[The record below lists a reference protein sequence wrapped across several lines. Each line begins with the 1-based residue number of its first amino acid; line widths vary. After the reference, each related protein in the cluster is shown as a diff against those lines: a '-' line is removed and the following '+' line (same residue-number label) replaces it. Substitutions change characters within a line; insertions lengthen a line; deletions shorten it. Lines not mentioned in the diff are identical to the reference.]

1 MAVIIGSARIGENG
15 SITGGAAGDQK
26 QNGKPDYK
34 GEVSMQEF
42 YVHVKGWYVVRPKLV
57 AHADEIAANMIYA
70 CNDPTTGYNQNGRLE
85 IVNYGIKSKKKKN
98 SDCSSLV
105 RECVKEATGVD
116 PGNFITDNEVS
127 YLEKTGLFETAVKY
141 TSGMKL
147 YPGDILV
154 TCKRGHT
161 VIVCYSDYM
170 RAKPSGASSKKASV
184 SDTAKA
190 VVKGTYGNG
199 QARIDELKAL
209 GYTDAE
215 IKQIQAK
222 VNEMVK
228 ATSKPAT
235 TTQTTQTT
243 VKKTTSPTAHFEV
256 GNIYTTQ
263 VNDLN
268 VRTGPGT
275 DYRKKSKTELTADG
289 RKHADSQGQLE
300 KGTRVTCKDVRTVGS
315 QVWIKTP
322 SGWLCA
328 YNGSKYYVK

>member
-1 MAVIIGSARIGENG
+1 MSVIIGSARIGENG
-15 SITGGAAGDQK
+15 SITGGTAGDQK
-26 QNGKPDYK
+26 QSGTPDYK

-42 YVHVKGWYVVRPKLV
+42 YVHTKGWYVLRPKSPE
-57 AHADEIAANMIYA
+57 HAEKIAERMIA
-70 CNDPTTGYNQNGRLE
+70 LCNNPNYGYDQLGRLGV
-85 IVNYGIKSKKKKN
+85 ISNGIDSKKK
-98 SDCSSLV
+98 SECDCSSAV
-105 RECVKEATGVD
+105 RACVKEATGVD

-127 YLEKTGLFETAVKY
+127 YLEKTGLFEKAVKY

-161 VIVCYSDYM
+161 VIVCYSDYT
-170 RAKPSGASSKKASV
+170 RAKSSSKAST
-184 SDTAKA
+184 SDAAKA
-190 VVKGTYGNG
+190 VVNGKYGNG
-199 QARIDELKAL
+199 QDRIDKLKAL

-215 IKQIQAK
+215 IKEIQAK

-228 ATSKPAT
+228 TASKPAA

-243 VKKTTSPTAHFEV
+243 AKKTTSPAAYFKT
-256 GNIYTTQ
+256 GNTYTTQ
-263 VNDLN
+263 VGDLN

-275 DYRKKSKTELTADG
+275 EYRKKSKTELTADG
-289 RKHADSQGQLE
+289 RKHADPQGQLI
-300 KGTRVTCKDVRTVGS
+300 KGTRVTCKDVRTVGN
-315 QVWIKTP
+315 QVWIQTP